1 MIKEK
6 VSIATKP
13 LVYQVFRHISNKA
26 HNALAEYVD
35 NSISSFNKHIDI
47 LKPLNPNGRVRVDI
61 TITDDYI
68 QIKDN
73 AFGIEEEN
81 YQRAFELARVPLDAT
96 GLNEFGMGMKVSSI
110 WLSNHWVVESKAFG
124 ERLKKIFV
132 FDLEE
137 VLETEKTDV
146 EVEEIPANDDEHYT
160 IITLTKLSQFRPTT
174 RQISGI
180 KKHLCSIYSQFIRE
194 GIVDIYVNDDLLVY
208 QEPKILRAPHY
219 KNGGKSIEWRMNIN
233 YSFGNGQSVKG
244 FVAILEQMSNNE
256 NNGFLLFR
264 RGRTIGTS
272 SDEKYRPKC
281 LCGDVGSPQ
290 YKRIFGE
297 LEIEGFDVS
306 FTKNAFNE
314 DDQFQAFIEALRD
327 EIKSDKTI
335 DIFGQAQNYR
345 KAEDPKKVE
354 KKAVSTMVQELS
366 KPVVI
371 NTVSTSSEYTKASPS
386 ESESDSAIL
395 LPLEEAIT
403 NPIQKK
409 MEIDGNE
416 YNIEIRFE
424 KIPGSTS
431 FYSIS
436 QSPDNRYVIR
446 IHMDNPYFKRY
457 NDLLKDEES
466 AGPVLHLVQA
476 VFGAELLTNASGYAS
491 QAKVFRDKLNS
502 LIGRF

>member
-13 LVYQVFRHISNKA
+13 LVYQVFRHIANKA

-35 NSISSFNKHIDI
+35 NSISSFRKHEDI
-47 LKPLNPNGRVRVDI
+47 LKPIIPNGRVRVDI

-124 ERLKKIFV
+124 ENLKKTFV

-146 EVEEIPANDDEHYT
+146 DVEEVPANADEHFT
-160 IITLTKLSQFRPTT
+160 LITLTKLSQFRPTT

-194 GIVDIYVNDDLLVY
+194 GVVDIYVNNELLVY
-208 QEPKILRAPHY
+208 QEPKILNAPHY
-219 KNGGKSIEWRMNIN
+219 KNGGESIEWRMNID
-233 YSFGNGQSVKG
+233 YSFGEKQRVKG
-244 FVAILEQMSNNE
+244 FVAILEQMSNAE
-256 NNGFLLFR
+256 HNGFLLFR

-314 DDQFQAFIEALRD
+314 DEQFQAFIEALRD

-354 KKAVSTMVQELS
+354 KKVVCTMVQELS

-371 NTVSTSSEYTKASPS
+371 NTAPPTQIDAETVPS
-386 ESESDSAIL
+386 QVELSQVATQ
-395 LPLEEAIT
+395 EEVLV

-409 MEIDGNE
+409 MMIDGAE
-416 YNIEIRFE
+416 YCVEIRFE

-436 QSPDNRYVIR
+436 KSPNNHYVIR
-446 IHMDNPYFKRY
+446 LHMDNPYFKRY
-457 NDLLKDEES
+457 NDLLKDEDS

>member
-1 MIKEK
+1 MITEK

-13 LVYQVFRHISNKA
+13 LVYQVFRHISNKV

-35 NSISSFNKHIDI
+35 NSISSFKQHADI
-47 LKPLNPNGRVRVDI
+47 LKQLNPNGRVRVDI

-68 QIKDN
+68 QVKDN
-73 AFGIEEEN
+73 AFGIDKEN

-124 ERLKKIFV
+124 EDLKKTFV
-132 FDLEE
+132 FDLEQI
-137 VLETEKTDV
+137 LETEQTDV
-146 EVEEIPANDDEHYT
+146 DVEEVPANVDEHYT
-160 IITLTKLSQFRPTT
+160 QITLTNLSQNKPTL

-208 QEPKILRAPHY
+208 QEPKILKAPHY
-219 KNGGKSIEWRMNIN
+219 KNGGNAIEWKLEIDYTFAER
-233 YSFGNGQSVKG
+233 QRVKG
-244 FVAILEQMSNNE
+244 FIAVLEQMSNAE

-272 SDEKYRPKC
+272 FDEKYRPRC

-314 DDQFQAFIEALRD
+314 DEQFQAFIEALRD

-354 KKAVSTMVQELS
+354 KKVITTMVQELS
-366 KPVVI
+366 KPLVVS
-371 NTVSTSSEYTKASPS
+371 TVSSTHTEPITIVSPNDAVQ
-386 ESESDSAIL
+386 EF
-395 LPLEEAIT
+395 PLEEGLT
-403 NPIQKK
+403 SPICKS
-409 MEIDGNE
+409 MNIDGIE
-416 YNIEIRFE
+416 YEVEIRFE
-424 KIPGSTS
+424 KIPGSTN

-436 QSPDNRYVIR
+436 KSSDQHYVVK

-457 NDLLKDEES
+457 NELLKDEDS
-466 AGPVLHLVQA
+466 AGPILHLIQA
-476 VFGAELLTNASGYAS
+476 IFGAELLTGASGYTS

>member
-13 LVYQVFRHISNKA
+13 LVYQVFRHIANKV

-35 NSISSFNKHIDI
+35 NSISSFNKHIDV

-124 ERLKKIFV
+124 ENLKKTFV

-146 EVEEIPANDDEHYT
+146 DVEEIPADVDEHYT
-160 IITLTKLSQFRPTT
+160 VITLTNLSQFKPTN

-180 KKHLCSIYSQFIRE
+180 KKHLCSIYSQFIRD
-194 GIVDIYVNDDLLVY
+194 GIVDIYVNDELLVY
-208 QEPKILRAPHY
+208 QEPKILYAPHY
-219 KNGGKSIEWRMNIN
+219 KNGGESIKWRMDIN

-272 SDEKYRPKC
+272 SDDKYRPKC

-354 KKAVSTMVQELS
+354 KKAVSTMAQELS
-366 KPVVI
+366 KSVII
-371 NTVSTSSEYTKASPS
+371 NTAPSTPTEAIPQPS
-386 ESESDSAIL
+386 QTDSAMSF
-395 LPLEEAIT
+395 PLEETLIT
-403 NPIQKK
+403 PIFKK
-409 MEIDGNE
+409 MKIDGVE

-436 QSPDNRYVIR
+436 SSLDNRYVIR
-446 IHMDNPYFKRY
+446 LHMDNPYFKRY

-476 VFGAELLTNASGYAS
+476 VFGAELLTNVSGYAS
-491 QAKVFRDKLNS
+491 EAKVFRDKLNS